1 MTHHQEMKIN
11 KSRPKND
18 INEETGRIEGLKAYY
33 KYGQNVEK
41 VEEEM

>member
-1 MTHHQEMKIN
+1 MTHHREMKIN

-18 INEETGRIEGLKAYY
+18 INETGRIEGLNAYY
-33 KYGQNVEK
+33 KYGQNVKK